1 MKKFICIMLTFAM
14 LFAFAACTKKD
25 EEADT
30 PYDEIETTTDEM
42 SFIYPPINET
52 STTETTTLFVLTTIP
67 TTKPTTA
74 AIRETSKVATTEKK
88 PATTKPA
95 TTKPAVTTAG
105 DKETSA
111 TTAPEEYVTAKLP
124 AAKPVAFKGTL
135 SKEAAAKL
143 VDILKITNNV
153 DSALSS
159 KDYAKAQTELNA
171 YAQNVKGT
179 ITKIMS
185 DEEILAY
192 VGEENLGQWL
202 SYTEKAVDGYAKF
215 MDIVKETEGVEK
227 KPDKFYIAYE
237 YFQNAYTQALK
248 MQSHIKVGADKALKE
263 AQSAAQ

>member
-1 MKKFICIMLTFAM
+1 MKKAICIVLTLAI

-25 EEADT
+25 K
-30 PYDEIETTTDEM
+30 TTDAPYEKTEPTTEEM

-67 TTKPTTA
+67 TTAPTTKPTTA
-74 AIRETSKVATTEKK
+74 AIRETSKVATTAKK
-88 PATTKPA
+88 PTTTKPA
-95 TTKPAVTTAG
+95 ATTA
-105 DKETSA
+105 DDDEAPA

-124 AAKPVAFKGTL
+124 AAKPGAFSGTL
-135 SKEAAAKL
+135 SKEAATKL
-143 VDILKITNNV
+143 VEILKITNNV

-171 YAQNVKGT
+171 YAQNVKGA
-179 ITKIMS
+179 ITKILA
-185 DEEILAY
+185 DEELLAY
-192 VGEENLGQWL
+192 VGEGNLGQWL
-202 SYTEKAVDGYAKF
+202 SYTEKTLDGYAKF
-215 MDIVKETEGVEK
+215 MDIVKETEGAEK

>member
-1 MKKFICIMLTFAM
+1 MKKFICIALTLSV

-25 EEADT
+25 EEAGT
-30 PYDEIETTTDEM
+30 PYDEIEATTDEM
-42 SFIYPPINET
+42 SFIYPSINET
-52 STTETTTLFVLTTIP
+52 SATETTTLFVLTTIP

-74 AIRETSKVATTEKK
+74 AIRETSKVATTEK
-88 PATTKPA
+88 KPA

-185 DEEILAY
+185 DEELLAY

-202 SYTEKAVDGYAKF
+202 SYTEKALDGYAKF

-227 KPDKFYIAYE
+227 KPNRFYIAYE
-237 YFQNAYTQALK
+237 YFQSAYTQALK